1 MLPVA
6 NAAWYLPHNQP
17 WVEPHAYLDLAGHA
31 ACSAAICGRLAR
43 CFLTGASNT
52 LSVQHKHSLCC
63 QHQQVQASDTLSYV
77 CNTRS
82 SCRYARSGKKG
93 WTELAY
99 KLSPRGCAGRVHPQW
114 IPQLQ
119 LHMAATGCQ
128 SVLLAS
134 RCAGQICG
142 DVSVASRSMLPP
154 LVISSRERLSCR
166 VAGLAPSV
174 DTAATGSVRTLQS
187 TYLCNWEL
195 TTGCHVC
202 FTGVL
207 LKACVCTVCGG
218 TIPT

>member
-1 MLPVA
+1 M
-6 NAAWYLPHNQP
+6 QP
-17 WVEPHAYLDLAGHA
+17 GTCHTTSRGLSHMHTLTLLGMRLASQQ
-31 ACSAAICGRLAR
+31 SAAGLP
-43 CFLTGASNT
+43 GASLLVHQIHCLCSTNT
-52 LSVQHKHSLCC
+52 VCAANTSRCRPQTHYHM
-63 QHQQVQASDTLSYV
+63 YV

-93 WTELAY
+93 RTELAY

-174 DTAATGSVRTLQS
+174 DTAATGSARTPQS

-195 TTGCHVC
+195 STGCHVC